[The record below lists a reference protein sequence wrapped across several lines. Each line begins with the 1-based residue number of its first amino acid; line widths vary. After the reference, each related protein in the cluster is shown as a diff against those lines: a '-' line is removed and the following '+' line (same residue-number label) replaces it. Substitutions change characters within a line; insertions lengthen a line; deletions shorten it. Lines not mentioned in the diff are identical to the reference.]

1 MVVTMVVMA
10 RGAVVGVVEKGVG
23 WLLYR
28 FLCSWFII
36 ILISNLYYLNEMV
49 KNIEVLMFDLS

>member
-1 MVVTMVVMA
+1 M
-10 RGAVVGVVEKGVG
+10 EEGVG

-28 FLCSWFII
+28 CLCSWFII

-49 KNIEVLMFDLS
+49 KNIEVLMINVS

>member
-1 MVVTMVVMA
+1 MVATMVVMA
-10 RGAVVGVVEKGVG
+10 SGAVVGGVEEGVG

-28 FLCSWFII
+28 FLCGWFII

-49 KNIEVLMFDLS
+49 KNIEVLMINVS